1 MDKIMYNLTDFTEY
15 TSQSIINKVLLV
27 WSKESGYH
35 FLPYDQW
42 QVNKFKL
49 RIVGVE

>member
-1 MDKIMYNLTDFTEY
+1 MYSLANFREH
-15 TSQSIINKVLLV
+15 TSQSIVDKVLLV

-35 FLPYDQW
+35 FLAYDEW

-49 RIVGVE
+49 RIVGVELC